1 METRYD
7 LIVVGAGPAGSSAA
21 RRAAEMGLSVLVLE
35 RSSFPRPKPCASGLS
50 PRSLLLLGHDVDPV
64 VHVRASVVEVDFGR
78 GRGALWRGSGT
89 AIATTTRR
97 ELDALLVELARE
109 AGARFESGCA
119 VDGVDQDAD
128 GVRVVSR
135 GRSWRARALVAADGV
150 RSDVRRLGGLPD
162 PPMSGAI
169 YVRAFPRSA
178 ADLAP
183 APDRVILDLSAARR
197 GYGWVFP
204 KRDHLNVGVM
214 SQRGLGAGLKESLSG
229 FLRLR
234 GLESWRHE
242 GAFAFP
248 VPSGV
253 ARGGLAAGR
262 VLFVGDAAG
271 LADPVTGEGISH
283 AVASG
288 RIAAESIAASIL
300 KGESAPEAYER
311 RVFSEIVPALRALAR
326 PGNLAYSLG
335 PRATGLFFSIA
346 LAQAA
351 VVGLGRRNRLR
362 SEGWELV
369 DKKAARDRRQQR

>member
-1 METRYD
+1 V
-7 LIVVGAGPAGSSAA
+7 IGAGPAGSSAA
-21 RRAAEMGLSVLVLE
+21 RRAAEIGLSVLLLE

-50 PRSLLLLGHDVDPV
+50 PRALALLGHDVDPV
-64 VHVRASVVEVDFGR
+64 VHARAHVVEVEFGR
-78 GRGALWRGSGT
+78 GRSATWKGRGT
-89 AIATTTRR
+89 AIATTTRG
-97 ELDALLVELARE
+97 ELDALLVGRARD
-109 AGARFESGCA
+109 AGARFEPGCA

-135 GRSWRARALVAADGV
+135 GRSWCARALVAADGV
-150 RSDVRRLGGLPD
+150 RSDVRRLAGLPD

-169 YVRAFPRSA
+169 YVRAFPRSVVE
-178 ADLAP
+178 LAP
-183 APDRVILDLSAARR
+183 YSDRVILDLSAARR

-234 GLESWRHE
+234 GVESWRHE

-248 VPSGV
+248 VPSGL

-288 RIAAESIAASIL
+288 RIAADSIAASIQ
-300 KGESAPEAYER
+300 KGESAPEIYRR

-335 PRATGLFFSIA
+335 PHVTGVFFSA
-346 LAQAA
+346 PLARAA
-351 VVGLGRRNRLR
+351 IVGLGRRNRPR
-362 SEGWELV
+362 PEGWELV
-369 DKKAARDRRQQR
+369 VKKAAGDRRQQR